1 MIGPGAARWSALIC
15 GVWFVAAGQRASGF
29 IMQVERIKR
38 RSARRRRALLCA
50 LRMQLEAP
58 GDSDDTLLAGSR

>member
-1 MIGPGAARWSALIC
+1 
-15 GVWFVAAGQRASGF
+15 
-29 IMQVERIKR
+29 MQVERIKR